1 MKKLFVVTLSLFLCG
16 GFLSCGSK
24 QAKDTKGKS
33 SDKAFSNTGQA
44 TGYAT
49 IFDNDTALARD
60 RAIDDA
66 KLKLVRQILGETIEG
81 RELVRDFQLVESL
94 IMAKSVGLVKRD
106 RIIKQWQE
114 GNEYFVTIEGTVEAT
129 AVEDAIADI
138 LRSYGRP
145 KFMVLI
151 DEKFEGKKNS
161 PGFTETELIIQR
173 TMGES
178 GFEFVDAAMT
188 QRFMQ
193 SSRKSMTNA
202 MGGKIGDQEQQ
213 LLLNDLGAEVLIVGT
228 AETNDQSGAV
238 QQYSANMKSKQAIVR
253 LKAIDV
259 YTGAI
264 VATDSRNAAGM
275 HIDAATAS
283 KVAIE
288 AALRLIVGRTN
299 PDTRKFESG
308 PFLRTITE
316 NFVKAAQARQINLL
330 ISGLDYNGL
339 TSFRENVSKRIRGVS
354 SVVSRGQA
362 GTASRVEV
370 IFAGKTNDFADELL
384 AKSKLMGFD
393 IKVMESYP
401 NRLVIT
407 AKKL

>member
-1 MKKLFVVTLSLFLCG
+1 MKKLLVITLSLFLCG
-16 GFLSCGSK
+16 VFLSCGDK
-24 QAKDTKGKS
+24 QVKDTAGKS
-33 SDKAFSNTGQA
+33 TLSNTGQA

-60 RAIDDA
+60 RAVDDA
-66 KLKLVRQILGETIEG
+66 KLKLVRQVLGETIEG
-81 RELVRDFQLVESL
+81 KEIMKDFQLVESL
-94 IMAKSVGLVKRD
+94 IIAKSVGIVKRD
-106 RIIKQWQE
+106 KIIKQWQE
-114 GNEYFVTIEGTVEAT
+114 GNEYFVTIEGTVEA
-129 AVEDAIADI
+129 AVVEDAIADI
-138 LRSYGRP
+138 LNSYGRP

-151 DEKFEGKKNS
+151 DEKFEGKVNT
-161 PGFTETELIIQR
+161 PGFTETELLIQR

-188 QRFMQ
+188 QKLMQ
-193 SSRKSMTNA
+193 SNRKSMTNA

-264 VATDSRNAAGM
+264 IATDSRNAPGM
-275 HIDAATAS
+275 HIDSATAS

-288 AALRLIVGRTN
+288 AALKLVVGRTN

-316 NFVKAAQARQINLL
+316 KFVKAAQARQISLL

-339 TSFRENVSKRIRGVS
+339 TSFRDNVSNRIRGVS
-354 SVVSRGQA
+354 SVTSKGQA

-393 IKVMESYP
+393 IKVQESYP

-407 AKKL
+407 AKKQ